1 MNSWEQA
8 QSSERI
14 SRRHETKGT
23 TAPVRRAAEQ
33 GSAPRCEEAGGGG
46 AAPGG
51 STGAGVA
58 LRGAEDLFFLF
69 LCFFYFF
76 TGGVGPARCGRQ
88 HERFDFDGR
97 C

>member
-1 MNSWEQA
+1 MNNWEQA

-51 STGAGVA
+51 STGGGAA
-58 LRGAEDLFFLF
+58 LRGAEDLFLLF
-69 LCFFYFF
+69 LCFVLF
-76 TGGVGPARCGRQ
+76 
-88 HERFDFDGR
+88 FDGR
-97 C
+97 GGACEVREAARAF